1 MTTNE
6 YLDDTDE
13 TNRPRLLAYGILRE
27 PPAPFFSHQVVVLK
41 VARIWTDHVEPR
53 RLGTVAVAPVDVVL
67 DRHRHLVVQPDV
79 LFIAAERLSI
89 VDNQVWGAPDVVAE
103 VMSPGTR
110 SYDEDEKMEWYREYG
125 VREYWRFDLTI
136 ESVTIHD
143 FTGASAVR
151 RARGNTVVE
160 SSVLPEL
167 RAAAFTFFA

>member
-143 FTGASAVR
+143 FTRASAVR